1 VRLIYNIDIQ
11 KLYLY
16 YNMSFS
22 VSNQSSGSFITA
34 LSGTKGI
41 ASQNSG
47 GSGILYYSTDSG
59 ATWTQS
65 TFLANISV
73 SSISLSGNNGVAACI
88 NTITGSSS
96 IYYTSDGGAS
106 WFLSFSFLGVSTGSI
121 LISIYGSNAVVGVN
135 SITNNYEVYYSNNGG
150 NTWTLG
156 FSASAVTAES
166 VANVSVSSSSMIV
179 VTREGINTIFW
190 NSTNNGSTWNNT
202 LSLVNVLQPS
212 LSLSGANAIVC
223 GQNGINGLVRY
234 STDNGTTWNIPTTTP
249 LTFNNITKK
258 VFIDGSV
265 AMIGGINTSTN
276 NSFIWYSTD
285 SGANWTES
293 SQSLANTNTFT
304 AISVSGNNGL
314 ASLNDTSSTGYLY
327 YSTNQGA
334 AWTQTPGLTSITIN
348 DANLSGNRGVSGT
361 SSGIY
366 YTSSPLCYEA
376 NTLILVLENEEEVY
390 KKVSELKVGDLVKTY
405 KQGYKKINLLR
416 SFTYKPLDKNND
428 LNLLYKHKENGVIL
442 TAGHSILVDEFTEE
456 EKLNNKKYRFDQTI
470 EDKKLLLACSSDKF
484 EKIDDDQEYEL
495 YHFSLESD
503 EPKSHFGVYINDGIL
518 SESCSEEAL
527 LRMF

>member
-1 VRLIYNIDIQ
+1 
-11 KLYLY
+11 
-16 YNMSFS
+16 MSFS
-22 VSNQSSGSFITA
+22 VSNQSSGSFITS

-65 TFLANISV
+65 SFLANISI
-73 SSISLSGNNGVAACI
+73 SSISLSGNNGVAAGI
-88 NTITGSSS
+88 NTIVSSPS
-96 IYYTSDGGAS
+96 IYYTSDGGAN
-106 WFLSFSFLGVSTGSI
+106 WFSSFSFLGVSTGSI

-150 NTWTLG
+150 STWTLG
-156 FSASAVTAES
+156 FSAATGDPES
-166 VANVSVSSSSMIV
+166 VDNVAAGSSSMIV
-179 VTREGINTIFW
+179 VTREGIIASTKIW
-190 NSTNNGSTWNNT
+190 NSTDNGTTWNNSFST
-202 LSLVNVLQPS
+202 LNILNPS

-223 GQNGINGLVRY
+223 GQSGITGFVRY
-234 STDNGTTWNIPTTTP
+234 STDNGTNWNIPSTTP
-249 LTFNNITKK
+249 TTLNNITKK
-258 VFIDGSV
+258 VSIDGSV
-265 AMIGGINTSTN
+265 AMIGGINSTTN
-276 NSFIWYSTD
+276 DSFIWYSTD
-285 SGANWTES
+285 SGATWTSS
-293 SQSLANTNTFT
+293 SQALASSATFT

-314 ASLNDTSSTGYLY
+314 ASINDTGSLGYLY
-327 YSTNQGA
+327 YSTDQGA
-334 AWTQTPGLTSITIN
+334 TWINAISISSITIN
-348 DANLSGNRGVSGT
+348 DANLSGSQGISGT
-361 SSGIY
+361 SAGIY

-416 SFTYKPLDKNND
+416 SFTYKPLNKNNE

-442 TAGHSILVDEFTEE
+442 TAGHSILVDELTEE
-456 EKLNNKKYRFDQTI
+456 EKLNNKKYRFNQTI

-484 EKIDDDQEYEL
+484 EKIDDDQEYDL

-503 EPKSHFGVYINDGIL
+503 EPKSHFGVYINDSLL

-527 LRMF
+527 LRML